1 MSVSLLH
8 SLHCHTCW
16 YLGLSALEFGNAG
29 KVAMLFLDQNY
40 EAVSLQ
46 TNAAMLHNCAQTTLG
61 LSFCACVCACLLSK
75 FSPIRTLIAH
85 SFVRGLKL
93 KLQFSLNFE
102 ILNVGAVR

>member
-46 TNAAMLHNCAQTTLG
+46 TNAAVLHNSIARKQRL
-61 LSFCACVCACLLSK
+61 VCSHFVCM
-75 FSPIRTLIAH
+75 
-85 SFVRGLKL
+85 FVRVSVLK
-93 KLQFSLNFE
+93 QIFYE
-102 ILNVGAVR
+102 Q